1 MGACTPTL
9 DETDFDRI
17 TPDRL
22 DDVVDYDLLLANR
35 VVIHRG
41 HDVDAERLLGR
52 LGAALDQEAVEQGET
67 SAPSNLPESEAVD
80 VVLDGVLRRAPRW
93 FDWGTSLD
101 KYDRTVSNRHLS
113 PAILSE
119 QYWQGRPG
127 PETMPV
133 AGGDWA
139 DQMRVVLPILA
150 LVWERMLDQQ
160 KADRRAIVGI
170 AKARIRRTICRE
182 VRENDLTP
190 SSVEEAVDEAFTR
203 L

>member
-17 TPDRL
+17 TPERL
-22 DDVVDYDLLLANR
+22 DDVVDYDLLLANKTVR
-35 VVIHRG
+35 HRG

-67 SAPSNLPESEAVD
+67 SAPSNLPESVAVD
-80 VVLDGVLRRAPRW
+80 VVLDGILRRAPRW

-101 KYDRTVSNRHLS
+101 KYDQTVSEQHLS
-113 PAILSE
+113 QAALRE
-119 QYWQGRPG
+119 RYWQGRPDS
-127 PETMPV
+127 ETMPV

-139 DQMRVVLPILA
+139 DQLRVIVPILA
-150 LVWERMLDQQ
+150 LVWEQMLEQQ
-160 KADRRAIVGI
+160 RADRRETVAA
-170 AKARIRRTICRE
+170 AKGRIRRTIRRE
-182 VRENDLTP
+182 VRENDLAPHT
-190 SSVEEAVDEAFTR
+190 VEAAVGEAFTR